1 MDLGSKP
8 LSLTRVQLPYYL
20 TTAREGNHFY
30 VLSDYLH
37 NYLVSS
43 ACFGYRE
50 QELNISVLKSIVY
63 SQFMSYLFCLFRYR
77 YKYWK

>member
-1 MDLGSKP
+1 MVLGSKP
-8 LSLTRVQLPYYL
+8 LSLTRIQLPYYL

-50 QELNISVLKSIVY
+50 QELNISVFKSGLQSFY
-63 SQFMSYLFCLFRYR
+63 ELFILFISL
-77 YKYWK
+77 